1 MKQNIFIKIL
11 NSLLVALGF
20 STFFSCCMY
29 GTPTPDYPCMYGT
42 PNMDFKVSGKVTD
55 DNSNP
60 IAGIK
65 VSYEGKD
72 GIVEIYS
79 AKDGSFT
86 AEGNGMSARLRLED
100 VDGPENGGEFVTKE
114 ELVKV
119 EKVSDGNGWYKGR
132 FEAENVTIV
141 LDKK

>member
-29 GTPTPDYPCMYGT
+29 GTP
-42 PNMDFKVSGKVTD
+42 NMDFKVSGKVTD
-55 DNSNP
+55 DKANP

-65 VSYEGKD
+65 VSYED
-72 GIVEIYS
+72 RNGIVEIYS

-86 AEGNGMSARLRLED
+86 AVGNGMDARLRLED

-114 ELVKV
+114 ELVKL
-119 EKVSDGNGWYKGR
+119 EKVSDGDGWYKGR